1 MSLAPR
7 SPESGSE
14 RTPRGLPQ
22 DKRANDVQ
30 DPFPGDR
37 RFSGELQSRLGGGL
51 AFKLA
56 LFILTSTAVIYLVAF
71 LYSYVT
77 LRKEILA
84 DVKKDALGVTMVTLG
99 KIDNVLG
106 GIEKVAAFLA
116 RDLSGEG
123 RTAAVMIRQMEGL
136 LQANPEIFGVAV
148 AFEPRAFD
156 GRSRY
161 YAPYIHRG
169 PEGLKRILIG
179 GAEYDYFT
187 KDWYQISRE
196 LDRSL
201 WSEPYVHEGEGGD
214 LVATFSVP
222 FYRTAA
228 GERGLAGIVRVDV
241 SLDWLQDIVSRLMPQ
256 RQGYSF
262 LISRNGVF
270 VTHPRKEFIMRE
282 SVFSLA
288 DATQDEELRRIGRHM
303 VWAGKDF
310 VPLTGSAFGR
320 DSWMFYAPLPSIG
333 WSIGLVFPE
342 AELFGNIFELNRVI
356 LMIGGVGFLVLLIV
370 IVVISGTITRPLRT
384 LTEKAAEI
392 ARGNLDVALPEI
404 RSRDEVGEL
413 SRSFENMKGALK
425 EYISNLAET
434 TAAKERIESE
444 LKIARAIQM
453 SFLPKKFPP
462 FPERREMDIYA
473 TLIPA
478 REVGG
483 DLYDFFLL
491 DGDHLFF
498 SIGDVSGKGVPAALF
513 MAVTKTLMKGMADR
527 DLAPSA
533 LLEAVNGELC
543 RENETSMFVTIFCGV
558 LDLKSGRL
566 SCTAAGHPAPLL
578 IRAGKDP
585 EPLVIGQGFLLG
597 ALEGVTYRTTE
608 IVLAPGDNLL
618 LYTDGVTEA
627 QNGNREFYGE
637 ARLRRVAAVHA
648 AGGTASLV
656 DAVVADVRSFA
667 GDAPQYDD
675 ITLLS
680 VVYQGADG
688 DSRRRDR

>member
-1 MSLAPR
+1 MPSAPR
-7 SPESGSE
+7 SPE
-14 RTPRGLPQ
+14 
-22 DKRANDVQ
+22 
-30 DPFPGDR
+30 PF
-37 RFSGELQSRLGGGL
+37 LGRGL
-51 AFKLA
+51 AFKLS

-77 LRKEILA
+77 LRKEILE

-106 GIEKVAAFLA
+106 GIEKVASFFA
-116 RDLSGEG
+116 RDLSGAG
-123 RTAAVMIRQMEGL
+123 RAAPVMIKQMEGL

-148 AFEPRAFD
+148 AFEPAAFD

-161 YAPYIHRG
+161 YAPYIHRSG
-169 PEGLKRILIG
+169 DGLKKIFIG
-179 GAEYDYFT
+179 SGDYDYFA
-187 KDWYQISRE
+187 KDWYQIPRE

-222 FYRTAA
+222 FYRTTA
-228 GERGLAGIVRVDV
+228 GEGRLAGIVRVDV
-241 SLDWLQDIVSRLMPQ
+241 SLDWLQDIVSRLMPEK
-256 RQGYSF
+256 QGYSF

-303 VWAGKDF
+303 VWSGKGF
-310 VPLTGSAFGR
+310 VPLQGSAFGR

-342 AELFGNIFELNRVI
+342 KDLFGNIFELNRVI
-356 LMIGGVGFLVLLIV
+356 LVIGGVGFLVLLVV

-392 ARGNLDVALPEI
+392 ARGNLDVPLPEI

-444 LKIARAIQM
+444 LKIARTIQM

-462 FPERREMDIYA
+462 FPERSEMDIYA

-478 REVGG
+478 KEVGG

-513 MAVTKTLMKGMADR
+513 MAVTKTLMKGMAER
-527 DLAPSA
+527 DLSPSD

-543 RENETSMFVTIFCGV
+543 RDNDTSMFVTIFCGV
-558 LDLKSGRL
+558 LDLKTGRL
-566 SCTAAGHPAPLL
+566 RCTGAGHPAPVLV
-578 IRAGKDP
+578 RSKGEP
-585 EPLVIGQGFLLG
+585 EPLTIGQGFLLG
-597 ALEGVTYRTTE
+597 ALEGVAYKTTE
-608 IVLAPGDNLL
+608 IVLAPGDLLL

-627 QNGNREFYGE
+627 QNTNREFYGE
-637 ARLRRVAAVHA
+637 ERLRRIAALRTE
-648 AGGTASLV
+648 GGPSALV

-667 GDAPQYDD
+667 GEAPQYDD
-675 ITLLS
+675 ITLLAIA
-680 VVYQGADG
+680 YKGAG
-688 DSRRRDR
+688 GGFRRDDP